1 MRRKIQSFIALLGAL
16 SMAASLGVQVASAA
30 ETDYPDMEVG
40 VFWNSDSDRSDTVY
54 MSYNGADFQQISTAY
69 KADGN
74 GSAHVSGKPTTST
87 LFMIQVLPIKM
98 VHSGF
103 LAAMCRSSRTWDG
116 VLPR

>member
-1 MRRKIQSFIALLGAL
+1 
-16 SMAASLGVQVASAA
+16 MAASLGVQVASAA

-69 KADGN
+69 RLTAMAVRMSR
-74 GSAHVSGKPTTST
+74 GSRTTST
-87 LFMIQVLPIKM
+87 LFMIRVLPIKM